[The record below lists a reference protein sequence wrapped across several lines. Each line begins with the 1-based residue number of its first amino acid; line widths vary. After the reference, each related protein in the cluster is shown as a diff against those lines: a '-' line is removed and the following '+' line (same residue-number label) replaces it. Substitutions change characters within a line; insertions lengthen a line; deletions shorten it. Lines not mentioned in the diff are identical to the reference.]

1 MQKIY
6 HLVHV
11 INRTDCTVSPSFSP
25 QHQMDEAAL
34 RHCLRAFLV
43 LGRGD
48 EAEKQA
54 ARLVMLPFVDL
65 NFTQVRCCGGKTDV
79 RACRKK

>member
-1 MQKIY
+1 
-6 HLVHV
+6 
-11 INRTDCTVSPSFSP
+11 
-25 QHQMDEAAL
+25 MDEAAL